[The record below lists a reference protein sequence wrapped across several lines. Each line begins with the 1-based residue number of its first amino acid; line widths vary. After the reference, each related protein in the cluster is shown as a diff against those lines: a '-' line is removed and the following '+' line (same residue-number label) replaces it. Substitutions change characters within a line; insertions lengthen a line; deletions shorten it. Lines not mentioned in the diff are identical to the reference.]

1 MAKFVIAGVAGCPD
15 YAKVE
20 LLADDLATN
29 LPNFSVHK
37 IVKSQEE
44 WGEWL
49 KEQCKKRDFEH
60 EKSPMVWR
68 ELVQRGGKG

>member
-1 MAKFVIAGVAGCPD
+1 MAKFVIAGIASCPD
-15 YAKVE
+15 YTKVE
-20 LLADDLATN
+20 LLADDLSEN

-44 WGEWL
+44 WGPWL
-49 KEQCKKRDFEH
+49 KEQCKKHGFEH
-60 EKSPMVWR
+60 EQSPVVWR